1 MNDYLIV
8 YPRYLNNQ
16 AKQEQGRKVALK
28 HCVQNPT
35 IKEIEEH
42 IKKVYPDA
50 EVIPEPEKRYPQG
63 AVEAHDIGRL
73 RIKKIEGE
81 KKVTILTKVG
91 DSMVAARG
99 KVEQR
104 PAEVQQGQKSKGKNK
119 KR

>member
-1 MNDYLIV
+1 M
-8 YPRYLNNQ
+8 
-16 AKQEQGRKVALK
+16 
-28 HCVQNPT
+28 QNPT

-73 RIKKIEGE
+73 RVKKIEGE

-99 KVEQR
+99 KVEQKS
-104 PAEVQQGQKSKGKNK
+104 AESQQGQKSKGKGRK
-119 KR
+119 K